1 MATLAP
7 KTFRRWVYAK
17 PMTDGSLTLDQFAL
31 EEAPTPEPAEGQ
43 ALVKVKLLNIHSA
56 TRSRLASGA
65 IALGGTDPFSYACAE
80 VVRSRDPAFREGDV
94 IACQAGWQEYQLI
107 SSQDASIGYG
117 RATELTAALN
127 RTNSQW
133 CYVFR
138 PEMTRMWPP
147 EVLMDVFGTSGMTAY
162 FGLRECGPIMPRD
175 AVLAAGASGS
185 VGSMAAQLAKKA
197 GARVVGLAGGAERC
211 RWVVETLRIDA
222 CLDYRADD
230 FLAQLQAAFPNGVDV
245 FSDGVGGDLTTRVVQ
260 TLMNP
265 NSRLFAYGTSAA
277 YYAEETPAPPSAP
290 GGQRKTTRQQF
301 VPAEAEPA
309 IAAKNIKVEAWIVH
323 DFYHERITAENDLS
337 RLLLSGALK
346 PVHAIVEG
354 FEKLPE
360 AVVSLY
366 RQPHA
371 GKLQVR
377 FG

>member
-1 MATLAP
+1 
-7 KTFRRWVYAK
+7 
-17 PMTDGSLTLDQFAL
+17 MTGGSLTLDQFAL

-56 TRSRLASGA
+56 TRSRMASGA
-65 IALGGTDPFSYACAE
+65 IVLGGTDPFSYACAE
-80 VVRSRDPAFREGDV
+80 VVRSRDPAFGEGDV
-94 IACQAGWQEYQLI
+94 IACQAGWQEYQLV
-107 SSQDASIGYG
+107 SSQDPSVGYG

-138 PEMTRMWPP
+138 PAMTRMWPP

-162 FGLRECGPIMPRD
+162 FGLRECGPITPRD
-175 AVLAAGASGS
+175 EVLVAGASGS

-211 RWVVETLRIDA
+211 RWVVETLKVDA
-222 CLDYRADD
+222 CLDYRAAD
-230 FLAQLQAAFPNGVDV
+230 FQAQLRTAFANGVDV
-245 FSDGVGGDLTTRVVQ
+245 FSDGVGGELTVRVASE
-260 TLMNP
+260 LMNRH
-265 NSRLFAYGTSAA
+265 SRLFAYGTSAA
-277 YYAEETPAPPSAP
+277 YYAEETAAPPAPA

-301 VPAEAEPA
+301 VPAEAESA
-309 IAAKNIKVEAWIVH
+309 ITAKNIKVEAWIVH

-337 RLLLSGALK
+337 RLLLTGALK
-346 PVHAIVEG
+346 PVHTIAEG

-366 RQPHA
+366 RAPHA

-377 FG
+377 FS